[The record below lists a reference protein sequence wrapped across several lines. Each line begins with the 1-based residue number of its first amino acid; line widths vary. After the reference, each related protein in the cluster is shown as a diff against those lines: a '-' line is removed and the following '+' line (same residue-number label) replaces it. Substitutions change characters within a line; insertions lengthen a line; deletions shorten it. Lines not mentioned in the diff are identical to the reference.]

1 MRKYEVLQSSQ
12 SLGSEVQT
20 ELTKLQL
27 IMEKVFISLEKVEV
41 IKKHWGDK
49 VLLQQTILLACTKH
63 RINNI
68 ATVTAWLQLV
78 IALIQKLE
86 WLGSLWI
93 L

>member
-1 MRKYEVLQSSQ
+1 MLQSSQ

-78 IALIQKLE
+78 IALMQKLE